1 MAELPRDRIYV
12 GASGHV
18 VALEGSSGREVWRTK
33 LRGRGFVNAGLV
45 EGRLLAATGG
55 HLFCLD
61 PVTGAVLWDNELKG
75 LGFGLMSIPGSAG
88 AGALE
93 AAVVAAERQ
102 RRAAAA
108 T

>member
-1 MAELPRDRIYV
+1 MPRDRRYA

-18 VALEGSSGREVWRTK
+18 VALDGSSGREVWRTK
-33 LRGRGFVNAGLV
+33 LRGRGFVNAGLA

-61 PVTGAVLWDNELKG
+61 PVTGGVLWDNELKG
-75 LGFGLMSIPGSAG
+75 LGFGLMSIPGSGG

-93 AAVVAAERQ
+93 AAAAERQ

>member
-1 MAELPRDRIYV
+1 M
-12 GASGHV
+12 
-18 VALEGSSGREVWRTK
+18 ALEGSSGREVWRTK
-33 LRGRGFVNAGLV
+33 LRGRGFVNAGLA

-75 LGFGLMSIPGSAG
+75 LGLGLMSIPGSGG
-88 AGALE
+88 AVE
-93 AAVVAAERQ
+93 AAAVAAESQ